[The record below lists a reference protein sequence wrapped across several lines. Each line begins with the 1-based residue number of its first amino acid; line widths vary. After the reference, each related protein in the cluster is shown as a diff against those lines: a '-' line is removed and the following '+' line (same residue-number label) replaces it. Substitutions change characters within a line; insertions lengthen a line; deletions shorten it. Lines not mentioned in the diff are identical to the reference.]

1 MFSGP
6 SRHPS
11 PVSAAL
17 NIKRTSLYNNKSC
30 IVLCKM
36 SKPSMVFFSSSK
48 KCLLFIFLVL
58 CFIFSN
64 FFLVFQKFSV
74 PCFLLLSTRK
84 MCRGKA
90 ASHSIPSW
98 WSGEYM
104 LESKGDKIN
113 IPYTLWE
120 NILQGANIR
129 WQPVVL
135 IFVST
140 SIKS

>member
-48 KCLLFIFLVL
+48 KCLLFIFLVVL
-58 CFIFSN
+58 WFIFSN
-64 FFLVFQKFSV
+64 FFFLVFQKFSV

-104 LESKGDKIN
+104 LEYKGDKIN
-113 IPYTLWE
+113 IPYLVRKYLTGGKYKVAASSI
-120 NILQGANIR
+120 NICY
-129 WQPVVL
+129 
-135 IFVST
+135 T
-140 SIKS
+140 

>member
-104 LESKGDKIN
+104 LEIYKRDKIN
-113 IPYTLWE
+113 IPYLVRKYLTGGKYKVAASSI
-120 NILQGANIR
+120 NIC
-129 WQPVVL
+129 
-135 IFVST
+135 
-140 SIKS
+140 